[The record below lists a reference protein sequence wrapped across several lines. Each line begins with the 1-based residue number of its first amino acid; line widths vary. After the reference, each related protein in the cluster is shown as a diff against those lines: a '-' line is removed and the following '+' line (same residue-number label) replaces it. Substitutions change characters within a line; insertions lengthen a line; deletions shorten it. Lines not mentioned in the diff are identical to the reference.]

1 MYLPKSFEM
10 PEWQEIVHFVEQV
23 RAADLVSINEQGE
36 PVSTLMPCI
45 WDYGVGTE
53 GDYGTLYVHMA
64 RANKQWRSIQ
74 EGANGLAIFHGIQA
88 YISPSNYE
96 AKSSTGKV
104 VPTWNYNAVQ
114 LSGKL
119 SVSHDPD
126 YLLKVVSELSRFH
139 ESKRATPWEI
149 SDAPTEY
156 IADEL
161 QGIVAVTM
169 HVTKVQAK
177 AKMSQNRSEFDRSEV
192 IKDLKNSIS
201 SEDREVAEYMK
212 LSLKNSD

>member
-10 PEWQEIVHFVEQV
+10 PDWQEIVHFVEQV

-36 PVSTLMPCI
+36 PISTLMPCI
-45 WDYGVGTE
+45 WNNREGTE

-64 RANKQWRSIQ
+64 RANKQWRSIR
-74 EGANGLAIFHGIQA
+74 EGSNGLAIFHGIQA

-96 AKSSTGKV
+96 AKSTSGKV
-104 VPTWNYNAVQ
+104 VPTWNYNSVQ

-119 SVSHDPD
+119 FVSQDPD
-126 YLLKVVSELSRFH
+126 YLFKVVSELSRFH
-139 ESKRATPWEI
+139 ESSRETPWEI
-149 SDAPTEY
+149 SDAPPEY

-177 AKMSQNRSEFDRSEV
+177 TKMSQNRSEFDRSEV
-192 IKDLKNSIS
+192 IKDLKNSNS
-201 SEDREVAEYMK
+201 YEEREVAEYMK

>member
-10 PEWQEIVHFVEQV
+10 PDWQEIVHFVEHV
-23 RAADLVSINEQGE
+23 RAADLVSINEHGE
-36 PVSTLMPCI
+36 PLSTLMPCI
-45 WDYGVGTE
+45 WDYREGTE

-64 RANKQWRSIQ
+64 RANKHWRSIK
-74 EGANGLAIFHGIQA
+74 EGSNGLAIFHGIQA

-96 AKSSTGKV
+96 AKSTSGKV
-104 VPTWNYNAVQ
+104 VPTWNYNSVH

-119 SVSHDPD
+119 YVSHDPN
-126 YLLKVVSELSRFH
+126 YLFKVVSDLSRFH

-169 HVTKVQAK
+169 HVSKVQAK
-177 AKMSQNRSEFDRSEV
+177 TKMSQNRSEFDRSEI
-192 IKDLKNSIS
+192 IKDLQNSNS
-201 SEDREVAEYMK
+201 CEDREVAEYMK
-212 LSLKNSD
+212 LLIENSD

>member
-10 PEWQEIVHFVEQV
+10 SEWQEIVHFVERV

-36 PVSTLMPCI
+36 PLSTLMPCI
-45 WDYGVGTE
+45 WDYKESTE
-53 GDYGTLYVHMA
+53 DNYGTLYVHMA

-74 EGANGLAIFHGIQA
+74 NGSNGLAIFHGIQA

-96 AKSSTGKV
+96 AKSTSGKV
-104 VPTWNYNAVQ
+104 VPTWNYNSVH

-119 SVSHDPD
+119 TVSQDPE
-126 YLLKVVSELSRFH
+126 YLFKVVSDLSHFH
-139 ESKRATPWEI
+139 ESRRATPWEI
-149 SDAPTEY
+149 SDAPAEY

-177 AKMSQNRSEFDRSEV
+177 AKMSQNRNNFDRLEV
-192 IKDLKNSIS
+192 IKDLKNSNS
-201 SEDREVAEYMK
+201 HEDQEVAEYMA
-212 LSLKNSD
+212 LSLKTAD

>member
-10 PEWQEIVHFVEQV
+10 SEWQEIVHFVEHA

-45 WDYGVGTE
+45 WDYGE
-53 GDYGTLYVHMA
+53 GSESDYGTLYVHMA

-74 EGANGLAIFHGIQA
+74 EGSNGLAIFHGIQA

-104 VPTWNYNAVQ
+104 VPTWNYNSVH

-119 SVSHDPD
+119 SVSHDPN
-126 YLLKVVSELSRFH
+126 YLLKVVSDLSRFH

-192 IKDLKNSIS
+192 IKDLKNSNS
-201 SEDREVAEYMK
+201 AGEREVAEYMK
-212 LSLKNSD
+212 SSIRESE

>member
-10 PEWQEIVHFVEQV
+10 PDWQEIVHFVEHV
-23 RAADLVSINEQGE
+23 RAADLVSINEHGE
-36 PVSTLMPCI
+36 PVSTLMPCV

-64 RANKQWRSIQ
+64 RANKQWQSIQ
-74 EGANGLAIFHGIQA
+74 EGSNGLAIFHGIQA

-96 AKSSTGKV
+96 AKSATGKV
-104 VPTWNYNAVQ
+104 VPTWNYNSVH

-119 SVSHDPD
+119 SVSHDPN
-126 YLLKVVSELSRFH
+126 YLLKVVSDLSRFH

-149 SDAPTEY
+149 SDAPAEY

-192 IKDLKNSIS
+192 IKDLKKSNS
-201 SEDREVAEYMK
+201 SEEQEVAEYMK